1 MLRGPRRT
9 AALVASLVALSGAL
23 AACGDSTPGTGLSYG
38 DRLEAVTVEGDFGAA
53 SVAFSERMTAGSEL
67 EVETPIEGEG
77 EALADGD
84 EVYLN
89 YLIGNGSVRSTTSDT
104 FAGDD
109 APIAFVVGADEN
121 AEPQTFDDVVRNLLL
136 DHIKAGTTKGTRVVL
151 TGNTSAF
158 FGELAESPA
167 LATEG
172 IGNDDGLVMVVDVM
186 DVTPLAGPEKD
197 ADEIERPAWAP
208 RIDYGA
214 TGPSNFTFTPIAAAP
229 KPADPLQVA
238 VLRTGTGDKVEV
250 GDLLVARYMGSV
262 YDGKQP
268 FDETFSKGKEPIELR
283 VGDFVEGFNEALTG
297 KTVGSR
303 VIMRIPPAKGYG
315 DQANGDAIPANSTL
329 YFVVDILAAV

>member
-1 MLRGPRRT
+1 M
-9 AALVASLVALSGAL
+9 ASLVALSGAL

-38 DRLEAVTVEGDFGAA
+38 DRLDAVTVEGDFGAA
-53 SVAFSERMTAGSEL
+53 AVSFDERMQAGDDL
-67 EVETPIEGEG
+67 EVETTIEGDG
-77 EALADGD
+77 PALADGD
-84 EVYLN
+84 EIFLN
-89 YLIGNGSVRSTTSDT
+89 YLIGNGAVRATTTDT

-136 DHIKAGTTKGTRVVL
+136 EHVTAGVTKGSRLVL
-151 TGNTSAF
+151 TGNTRAF
-158 FGELAESPA
+158 FGDLADSPA

-172 IGNDDGLVMVVDVM
+172 IGNDDGLIMVVDVM

-197 ADEIERPAWAP
+197 ADEIKRPAWAP
-208 RIDYGA
+208 RIDYGP
-214 TGPSNFTFTPIAAAP
+214 TGPRNFTFAPIGAAP
-229 KPADPLQVA
+229 KPTDPLEVA
-238 VLRTGTGDKVEV
+238 VLRTGTGDEVEV

-262 YDGKQP
+262 YDGEKP